1 MPTMICG
8 RGGLR
13 KAWWDLVGLSLQQ
26 KKWVYK
32 PTYNWDETF
41 YKILATIA
49 GPWLPW
55 LCEK

>member
-1 MPTMICG
+1 MICG

-13 KAWWDLVGLSLQQ
+13 KAWWGPGGPVVATK